1 MAMLLLYSVYR
12 VQTGRILNCK
22 LRVFPDF
29 YKNTPSRYSINM
41 TIRYPFR
48 QDAAYLDDQY
58 NNRLRVPDF
67 VDRHVLL
74 WQAASTSAQRE
85 QASVLDVAYGA
96 AASDTLDIFP
106 AGGTCQPVLVF
117 LHGGYWRSLDKK
129 DHSFLAPSFT
139 QQGVFV
145 VVPNYALCSAVGTT
159 TIEDISLQCARAVA
173 WIYQNIDQYG
183 GDPGRITVV
192 GHSAGGHLAAMMA
205 ACEWDKLDA
214 TLPKQLLRNALSIS
228 GLYDLAPIMASP
240 YLQQDL
246 KLTATQVVRCSP
258 AYFAKPRAA
267 LYAVCGGDESDEFLR
282 QNRLI
287 EQAWG
292 SAHVPVREAM
302 PGHNHFS
309 ILETLTQPA
318 HRTHQLAM
326 QLLRS

>member
-1 MAMLLLYSVYR
+1 M
-12 VQTGRILNCK
+12 T
-22 LRVFPDF
+22 
-29 YKNTPSRYSINM
+29 TRY
-41 TIRYPFR
+41 TFR

-67 VDRHVLL
+67 VDRHVLP
-74 WQAASTSAQRE
+74 WQAVSARVQLE
-85 QASVLDVAYGA
+85 QACVLNVAYGG

-106 AGGTCQPVLVF
+106 AGGTRQPVLVF

-139 QQGVFV
+139 QQGVCV
-145 VVPNYALCSAVGTT
+145 VVPNYALCSAQGSTS
-159 TIEDISLQCARAVA
+159 IEDISVQCARAVA
-173 WIYQNIDQYG
+173 WVYKNIDQYG
-183 GDPGRITVV
+183 GDPTRITVV

-205 ACEWDKLDA
+205 ACEWPKLNA
-214 TLPKQLLRNALSIS
+214 ALPRQLVRNALSIS
-228 GLYDLAPIMASP
+228 GLHDLAPIMHSP

-246 KLTATQVVRCSP
+246 KLTVAQVVRCSP
-258 AYFAKPRAA
+258 AYFAKPQAM

-292 SAHVPVREAM
+292 SAYVPVREAM
-302 PGHNHFS
+302 AGHNHFS

-318 HRTHQLAM
+318 HRTHKLAM
-326 QLLRS
+326 QLLLR